1 MSDSSINC
9 SNGKQTYLMA
19 AGRRVTLSH
28 SWSKG
33 PTWSHPPR
41 TGNDLDFLFLGD
53 GGGGWLDVSMD

>member
-33 PTWSHPPR
+33 QAWSHPPR
-41 TGNDLDFLFLGD
+41 TGNGLGEFFIYLFFIL
-53 GGGGWLDVSMD
+53 GGGVKM